1 LHELGDKRISN
12 DAKDAIVTRTSDGAL
27 AIAVW
32 NLVDPDKEGTT
43 DKVVLNFSHVSAGAR
58 VTVERVDEQHGNVL
72 KQYAAMGKPL
82 DPTPAQVE
90 QLNRETA
97 LPAPEEM
104 KLQGGKLELTLT
116 PNTLALVKVS
126 ER

>member
-1 LHELGDKRISN
+1 MLLPS
-12 DAKDAIVTRTSDGAL
+12 
-27 AIAVW
+27 
-32 NLVDPDKEGTT
+32 
-43 DKVVLNFSHVSAGAR
+43 AR
-58 VTVERVDEQHGNVL
+58 VSVERVDEQHGNVL

-116 PNTLALVKVS
+116 PNTLALVKSQWTVTAAYAAPPTFWGIEAKS
-126 ER
+126 FIMALRSAMLVGASCSSSSVDCTIGLA